1 MQSFW
6 FEQRQ
11 WNGHG
16 DGNGAWADYPWLGT
30 DKFVFVEDT
39 TIFGGVEEGVSG
51 NVDASGG
58 ARFVIR
64 HTYFSQSTVAAHGT
78 ADNAAGRGTRCAEVY
93 NNIFDWDGREAAR
106 LPDWDVY
113 MAR

>member
-6 FEQRQ
+6 FDQRQ

-39 TIFGGVEEGVSG
+39 TIFGSVEE
-51 NVDASGG
+51 
-58 ARFVIR
+58 RWKWQR
-64 HTYFSQSTVAAHGT
+64 
-78 ADNAAGRGTRCAEVY
+78 
-93 NNIFDWDGREAAR
+93 
-106 LPDWDVY
+106 
-113 MAR
+113 